1 ATQTGITV
9 TLPTNGSGTY
19 VTDYAT
25 VAPPGSTG
33 TVAFRFYSSQAACN
47 ADTTFTGGTSA
58 GSGKTLDANSVAKSD
73 PVHITAAGVTYWRA
87 VFTGTG
93 ISAGSDS
100 GCSGEILTANQA
112 TSTATTLHETN
123 SNGVDVNPA
132 NNGDPISINE
142 IGRASCRERVKTSG
156 VAGSV
161 NKKKESNQARITEQ
175 HKAASAGSRT

>member
-58 GSGKTLDANSVAKSD
+58 GRGKTVDANNVAKSY
-73 PVHITAAGVTYWRA
+73 PAHIPAAGVTYWRA

-132 NNGDPISINE
+132 NNGDPISINA
-142 IGRASCRERVKTSG
+142 GGFVTDFASVTPAS
-156 VAGSV
+156 ATGSV
-161 NKKKESNQARITEQ
+161 AFRSEERRVGKEGGTKGS
-175 HKAASAGSRT
+175 AAG